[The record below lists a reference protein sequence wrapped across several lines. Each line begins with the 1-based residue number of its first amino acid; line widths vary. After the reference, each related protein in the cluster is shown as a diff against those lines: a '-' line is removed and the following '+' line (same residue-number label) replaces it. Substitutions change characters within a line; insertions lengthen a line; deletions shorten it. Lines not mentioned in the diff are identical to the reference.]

1 MLLSFG
7 NQFFEVWAHV
17 KNVRLLDARSFNA
30 VYVTQSGESNA
41 DGRDDFLG

>member
-1 MLLSFG
+1 MIFLTELT
-7 NQFFEVWAHV
+7 E
-17 KNVRLLDARSFNA
+17 KIIRRLLDARSFNA